1 MGATADRLRI
11 GEVAELVGITPRTIR
26 YYEELGLLGRD
37 GRGKGRH
44 RTFSQTD
51 VSRLKELIR
60 FRDLLGLKL
69 EELTML
75 ADAEQLR
82 AVLRDQWDGH
92 PTDEE
97 RVVILEQA
105 DELARR
111 QLVLVNGHRRK
122 LEEFAAELEQK
133 LALIAERRREL
144 GV

>member
-1 MGATADRLRI
+1 VSATADRLRI

-26 YYEELGLLGRD
+26 YYEELGLLGCE

-44 RTFSQTD
+44 RTFSQAD

-60 FRDLLGLKL
+60 FRDLLGLRL
-69 EELTML
+69 DELTML

-82 AVLRDQWDGH
+82 AVLREQWDGH

-97 RVVILEQA
+97 RIAILKQA
-105 DELARR
+105 DELARQ
-111 QLVLVNGHRRK
+111 QLVLVKAHRRK
-122 LEEFAAELEQK
+122 LDEFAAELEQK
-133 LALIAERRREL
+133 LKLIAKRRREL

>member
-1 MGATADRLRI
+1 VGATADRLRI

-26 YYEELGLLGRD
+26 YYEELGLLGCE

-44 RTFSQTD
+44 RMFSQTD

-97 RVVILEQA
+97 RVAILEQA
-105 DELARR
+105 DALARR